1 MCKAFE
7 KKMISWLHSSTSSRQ
22 ESPSV
27 PSSKEN
33 EKRLSRREKITSSIE
48 EQAHTAVDEYLPSDS
63 ILSLPDE
70 KG

>member
-1 MCKAFE
+1 M
-7 KKMISWLHSSTSSRQ
+7 
-22 ESPSV
+22 

-33 EKRLSRREKITSSIE
+33 EKKLSRREKITSSIE
-48 EQAHTAVDEYLPSDS
+48 EQAPTAADDSLPSDS

>member
-1 MCKAFE
+1 MSCKY
-7 KKMISWLHSSTSSRQ
+7 SSTSSRQ

-33 EKRLSRREKITSSIE
+33 EKKLSRREKITSSIE
-48 EQAHTAVDEYLPSDS
+48 EQAHTGVDDSLPSD